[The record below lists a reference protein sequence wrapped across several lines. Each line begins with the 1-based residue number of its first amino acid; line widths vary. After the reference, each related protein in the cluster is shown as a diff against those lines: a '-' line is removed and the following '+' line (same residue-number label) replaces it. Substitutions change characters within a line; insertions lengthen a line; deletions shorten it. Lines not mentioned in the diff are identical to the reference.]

1 MTMDSFIILC
11 LAISLIGGII
21 SGIKEMTDR
30 SGYSVKSSKNIFTFL
45 FWDKY

>member
-1 MTMDSFIILC
+1 MKMDSFIILC
-11 LAISLIGGII
+11 LAIAIIGGAI

-45 FWDKY
+45 FCDKY